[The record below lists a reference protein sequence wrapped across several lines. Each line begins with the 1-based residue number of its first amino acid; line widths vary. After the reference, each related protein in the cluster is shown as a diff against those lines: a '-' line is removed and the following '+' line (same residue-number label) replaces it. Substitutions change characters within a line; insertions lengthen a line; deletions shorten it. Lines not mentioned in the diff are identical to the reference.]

1 MVTVESS
8 CPLSN
13 CHPLSSRNLL
23 SQPIAQSL
31 AGLTVSVLI
40 ALTTAV
46 PTVAQPS
53 LAPTTKEPLLL
64 AQGAALQEAYTLGP
78 GDRIQIDI
86 FNVPEYSGENG
97 QHQVL
102 VDGTL
107 NLPLVGRVSVEG
119 LTLEQAANRLRNLYA
134 PYLQR
139 PEFLT
144 IGLVER
150 RPVQIGISGEVRRPG
165 SYIIT
170 TAEAITQRPTI
181 TTAIERAGGITPTA
195 NIRQIQ
201 LLRRTRGGP
210 NQLITI
216 DLTTLVQLGD
226 LSQDVTLRDGDT
238 IFIPPAANISA
249 TDARQLAEASI
260 AGDQSQP
267 INIAVVGEINKPG
280 SYTVSRVN
288 ETGEL
293 LTLTRAL
300 QTAGGVTQ
308 SADVGQIQVRRQPNS
323 GPAQVLAV
331 NLWQLLNGDISQDII
346 LQQGDTI
353 YVPTGNAFSPTES
366 SRLARA
372 NFSGDPS
379 QPVNIA
385 VVGEVTRPGSYTVTQ
400 VDEVGGLLTVS
411 RALQTAGGVTQS
423 AQIGEIQVLRQPQA
437 GPARIIPIN
446 LWALLRQGDLSQ
458 DIILQQGDTIYV
470 PTGTGFD
477 PAESALLAQSSF
489 AGSPTQPVNI
499 AVSGEVARPGAYTVT
514 RVDEAG
520 GQLTVTRALQTAG
533 GVTLSAD
540 IREIRVLRRP
550 KAGAPQT
557 IVVNLWEMLDRGD
570 FSQDIILQ
578 QGDTIEVPTA
588 SNPNSIES
596 ARIATANF
604 AANTSTPLNVAIV
617 GEVNRPGTYTISGE
631 DVSATGEAQNLNT
644 ANTGGAIVGLPTVT
658 RAIKIAGG
666 ITPTADIRQVQ
677 VLRQRKNGTQQIID
691 VNLWELLENGNLNE
705 DVLLQQ
711 GDTIVVQTATNI
723 DLAEAPRLATASF
736 SPNRIQVNIVGEIQE
751 PGMVELPPNASL
763 NQAILVAGGFNNTR
777 AEKDEV
783 ELIRLNP
790 NGTVSRQT
798 IPIDFAQGLDEG
810 TNPILRNNDVIVVGR
825 TRLARFGDRVSPIGQ
840 VTNSVFSAFG
850 ILRFFNILF

>member
-1 MVTVESS
+1 MVSAESYS
-8 CPLSN
+8 PQSHS
-13 CHPLSSRNLL
+13 HPWSSRLDL
-23 SQPIAQSL
+23 RQPIAQSVS
-31 AGLTVSVLI
+31 GLTFSIFI
-40 ALTTAV
+40 ALTAAL
-46 PTVAQPS
+46 PAVAQPS
-53 LAPTTKEPLLL
+53 LPPGQEPRLL

-107 NLPLVGRVSVEG
+107 NLPLVGRVSIEG

-144 IGLVER
+144 ISLMER
-150 RPVQIGISGEVRRPG
+150 RPVQVGISGEVRRPG
-165 SYIIT
+165 SYIIPMNG
-170 TAEAITQRPTI
+170 AGGSQRPTI
-181 TTAIERAGGITPTA
+181 TTAIEQAGGITSTA
-195 NIRQIQ
+195 NIRQVQ

-226 LSQDVTLRDGDT
+226 LRQDITIRDGDT
-238 IFIPPAANISA
+238 IFIPPDPNINAN
-249 TDARQLAEASI
+249 DARQLASASI
-260 AGDQSQP
+260 SGDSTQP

-280 SYTVSRVN
+280 SYTVAGDT
-288 ETGEL
+288 ETGGL

-308 SADVGQIQVRRQPNS
+308 SAEIGQIQVRRQPKS
-323 GPAQVLAV
+323 GPAQILSV

-353 YVPTGNAFSPTES
+353 FVPTGSGFSPTES
-366 SRLARA
+366 SRLAQA
-372 NFSGDPS
+372 NFAGDPS

-385 VVGEVTRPGSYTVTQ
+385 VVGEVSRPGSYTVTRM
-400 VDEVGGLLTVS
+400 DEAGGLLTVT

-423 AQIGEIQVLRQPQA
+423 AQLGEIQVLRQPQA
-437 GPARIIPIN
+437 GPARRIPVN

-470 PTGTGFD
+470 PTGTGFNA
-477 PAESALLAQSSF
+477 AESTLLAEASF
-489 AGSPTQPVNI
+489 AGSPDQPVNI
-499 AVSGEVARPGAYTVT
+499 AVSGEVARPGSYTVT
-514 RVDEAG
+514 RAEAG
-520 GQLTVTRALQTAG
+520 GLLTVTRALQTAG

-540 IREIRVLRRP
+540 IREIRVNRRP
-550 KAGAPQT
+550 KAGSPQT

-588 SNPNSIES
+588 SNPNSIET

-604 AANTSTPLNVAIV
+604 AANTSTPLNIAIV
-617 GEVNRPGTYTISGE
+617 GEVNRPGTYTVSGE
-631 DVSATGEAQNLNT
+631 DVSATGNLETLT
-644 ANTGGAIVGLPTVT
+644 APGTGGGVVGLPTVT

-666 ITPTADIRQVQ
+666 ITPTADIRRIQ
-677 VLRQRKNGTQQIID
+677 VLRQRKNGTQQLID
-691 VNLWELLENGNLNE
+691 VNLWELLENGNLNQ

-736 SPNRIQVNIVGEIQE
+736 SPNRIQVNIVGEIQQ
-751 PGMVELPPNASL
+751 PGVVELPPNASL

-825 TRLARFGDRVSPIGQ
+825 TRLATFGDRISPVGQ
-840 VTNSVFSAFG
+840 VTNSVFSLFG
-850 ILRFFNILF
+850 ILRFFNLF

>member
-1 MVTVESS
+1 MVSAESFS
-8 CPLSN
+8 PPS
-13 CHPLSSRNLL
+13 HSPRRSSRPDLR
-23 SQPIAQSL
+23 QPIAQSVP
-31 AGLTVSVLI
+31 GLTFSILVALI
-40 ALTTAV
+40 TALPA
-46 PTVAQPS
+46 VAQPS
-53 LAPTTKEPLLL
+53 LAPEQEPRLL

-119 LTLEQAANRLRNLYA
+119 LTLEQAASRLRNLYA

-144 IGLVER
+144 ISVMAR
-150 RPVQIGISGEVRRPG
+150 RPVQVGISGEVRRPG
-165 SYIIT
+165 SYII
-170 TAEAITQRPTI
+170 AMNEAGSPRPTI
-181 TTAIERAGGITPTA
+181 TTAIELAGGITSTA
-195 NIRQIQ
+195 NIRQVQ
-201 LLRRTRGGP
+201 LLRRSRGGP

-226 LSQDVTLRDGDT
+226 LSQDVTIRDGDT
-238 IFIPPAANISA
+238 IFIPPDPNINAN
-249 TDARQLAEASI
+249 DARQLAEASI
-260 AGDQSQP
+260 SGDSSQP
-267 INIAVVGEINKPG
+267 INIAVVGEINRPG
-280 SYTVSRVN
+280 SYTVAGDA
-288 ETGEL
+288 EAGGL

-308 SADVGQIQVRRQPNS
+308 SAEVGQIQVRRQPKS
-323 GPAQVLAV
+323 GPAQILSV

-353 YVPTGNAFSPTES
+353 FVPTGSGFNPTES
-366 SRLARA
+366 SRLAQA
-372 NFSGDPS
+372 NFAGDPT

-385 VVGEVTRPGSYTVTQ
+385 VVGEVSRPGSYTVTRM
-400 VDEVGGLLTVS
+400 DETGGLLTVT

-423 AQIGEIQVLRQPQA
+423 AQLGEIQVLRQPQA
-437 GPARIIPIN
+437 GPARRIPVN

-470 PTGTGFD
+470 PTGTGFNA
-477 PAESALLAQSSF
+477 AESTLLAEASF
-489 AGSPTQPVNI
+489 AGSLNQPVNI
-499 AVSGEVARPGAYTVT
+499 AVSGEVTRPGSYTVT

-520 GQLTVTRALQTAG
+520 GLLTVTRALQTAG

-540 IREIRVLRRP
+540 IREIRVNRRP
-550 KAGAPQT
+550 KAGSPQT

-588 SNPNSIES
+588 SNPNQIET
-596 ARIATANF
+596 ARIATTNF
-604 AANTSTPLNVAIV
+604 AANTATPLNIAIV
-617 GEVNRPGTYTISGE
+617 GEVNRPGTYTVSGE
-631 DVSATGEAQNLNT
+631 DVAATGNLETLT
-644 ANTGGAIVGLPTVT
+644 APGTGGGVVGLPTVT

-666 ITPTADIRQVQ
+666 ITPTADIRRIQ
-677 VLRQRKNGTQQIID
+677 VLRQRNNGTQQIID
-691 VNLWELLENGNLNE
+691 VNLWELLENGNLNQ

-736 SPNRIQVNIVGEIQE
+736 SPNRIQVNIVGEIQQ
-751 PGMVELPPNASL
+751 PGVVELPPNASL

-777 AEKDEV
+777 AEKDDV

-825 TRLARFGDRVSPIGQ
+825 TGLATFGDRISPLGQ
-840 VTNSVFSAFG
+840 VTNSVFSLFG
-850 ILRFFNILF
+850 ILRFFNLF

>member
-1 MVTVESS
+1 M
-8 CPLSN
+8 
-13 CHPLSSRNLL
+13 
-23 SQPIAQSL
+23 
-31 AGLTVSVLI
+31 LI
-40 ALTTAV
+40 ALNTAL
-46 PTVAQPS
+46 PAVAESP
-53 LAPTTKEPLLL
+53 LAPEQEPRLL
-64 AQGAALQEAYTLGP
+64 AQGAVFQEAYTLGP

-119 LTLEQAANRLRNLYA
+119 LTLEQAAGRLRNLYA

-144 IGLVER
+144 ISLMER
-150 RPVQIGISGEVRRPG
+150 RPVQVGISGEVRRPG
-165 SYIIT
+165 SYII
-170 TAEAITQRPTI
+170 AMNEAGSPRPTI
-181 TTAIERAGGITPTA
+181 TTAIERAGGITSTA
-195 NIRQIQ
+195 NIRQVQ

-226 LSQDVTLRDGDT
+226 LSQDITIRDGDT
-238 IFIPPAANISA
+238 IFIPPDPNINAN
-249 TDARQLAEASI
+249 DARQLAEASI
-260 AGDQSQP
+260 SGDSSQP
-267 INIAVVGEINKPG
+267 INIAVVGEINRPG
-280 SYTVSRVN
+280 SYTVAGDA
-288 ETGEL
+288 EAGGL

-308 SADVGQIQVRRQPNS
+308 SAEVGQIQVRRQPKS
-323 GPAQVLAV
+323 GPAQILSV

-353 YVPTGNAFSPTES
+353 FVPTGSGFSPVES
-366 SRLARA
+366 SRLAQA
-372 NFSGDPS
+372 NFAGDPT

-385 VVGEVTRPGSYTVTQ
+385 VVGEVTRPGSYTVTRM
-400 VDEVGGLLTVS
+400 DEAGGLLTVT
-411 RALQTAGGVTQS
+411 RALETAGGVTQS
-423 AQIGEIQVLRQPQA
+423 AQLGEIQVLRQPQA
-437 GPARIIPIN
+437 GPARRIRVN
-446 LWALLRQGDLSQ
+446 LWALLREGDLSQ
-458 DIILQQGDTIYV
+458 DIILQQGDTILV
-470 PTGTGFD
+470 PTGTGFNA
-477 PAESALLAQSSF
+477 AESTLLAQSSF
-489 AGSPTQPVNI
+489 AGSPNQPVNI
-499 AVSGEVARPGAYTVT
+499 AVSGEVARPGSYTVT

-520 GQLTVTRALQTAG
+520 GLLTVTRALQTAG

-540 IREIRVLRRP
+540 IREIRVNRRP
-550 KAGAPQT
+550 QAGSPQT

-588 SNPNSIES
+588 SNPNQIET
-596 ARIATANF
+596 ARIATTNF
-604 AANTSTPLNVAIV
+604 AANTATPLNIAIV
-617 GEVNRPGTYTISGE
+617 GEVNRPGTYTVSGE
-631 DVSATGEAQNLNT
+631 DVTATGNLETLT
-644 ANTGGAIVGLPTVT
+644 APNTGGGVVGLPTVT

-666 ITPTADIRQVQ
+666 ITPTADIRRIQ
-677 VLRQRKNGTQQIID
+677 VLRQRNNGTQQIID
-691 VNLWELLENGNLNE
+691 VNLWELLENGNLNQ

-736 SPNRIQVNIVGEIQE
+736 SPNRIQVNIVGEIQQ
-751 PGMVELPPNASL
+751 PGVVELPPNASL

-825 TRLARFGDRVSPIGQ
+825 TRLATFGDRISPVGQ
-840 VTNSVFSAFG
+840 VTNSVFSLFG
-850 ILRFFNILF
+850 ILRFFNLF

>member
-1 MVTVESS
+1 MVSPESFS
-8 CPLSN
+8 TPSDS
-13 CHPLSSRNLL
+13 HKWSSRPHLR
-23 SQPIAQSL
+23 QPIAPSVS
-31 AGLTVSVLI
+31 GLTFSMLL

-46 PTVAQPS
+46 PAVAQPS
-53 LAPTTKEPLLL
+53 APRPEPPLL
-64 AQGAALQEAYTLGP
+64 AQGAAFQEAYTLGP

-119 LTLEQAANRLRNLYA
+119 LTLEQAAGRLRNLYA

-144 IGLVER
+144 ISLMER
-150 RPVQIGISGEVRRPG
+150 RPVQVGISGEVRRPG
-165 SYIIT
+165 SYII
-170 TAEAITQRPTI
+170 AMNEAGGGQRPTI
-181 TTAIERAGGITPTA
+181 TTAIERAGGITSTA
-195 NIRQIQ
+195 NIRQVQ
-201 LLRRTRGGP
+201 LLRRSRGGP

-226 LSQDVTLRDGDT
+226 LSQDITIRDGDT
-238 IFIPPAANISA
+238 IFIPPDPNINAN
-249 TDARQLAEASI
+249 DARQLAEASI
-260 AGDQSQP
+260 AGDPSRP
-267 INIAVVGEINKPG
+267 LNIAVVGEINNPG
-280 SYTVSRVN
+280 SYTVAGST
-288 ETGEL
+288 ETGGL

-308 SADVGQIQVRRQPNS
+308 SAEVGQIQVRRQPKS
-323 GPAQVLAV
+323 GPAQILSV

-353 YVPTGNAFSPTES
+353 YVPTGSGFSPAES
-366 SRLARA
+366 SRLAQA
-372 NFSGDPS
+372 NFAGNPS

-385 VVGEVTRPGSYTVTQ
+385 VVGEVSRPGSYTVTRM
-400 VDEVGGLLTVS
+400 DEAGGLLTVT

-423 AQIGEIQVLRQPQA
+423 AQLGEIQVLRQPQA
-437 GPARIIPIN
+437 GPARRIPVN

-470 PTGTGFD
+470 PTGTGFNA
-477 PAESALLAQSSF
+477 AESTLLAEASF
-489 AGSPTQPVNI
+489 AGSPNQPVNI
-499 AVSGEVARPGAYTVT
+499 AVSGEVTRPGSYTVT

-520 GQLTVTRALQTAG
+520 GLLTVTRALQTAG

-540 IREIRVLRRP
+540 IREIRVNRRP
-550 KAGAPQT
+550 KAGSPQT

-588 SNPNSIES
+588 SNPNPIET

-604 AANTSTPLNVAIV
+604 AANTSTPLNIAIV
-617 GEVNRPGTYTISGE
+617 GEVNRPGTYTVSGE
-631 DVSATGEAQNLNT
+631 DVTATGNLETLT
-644 ANTGGAIVGLPTVT
+644 APGTGGGVVGLPTVT

-666 ITPTADIRQVQ
+666 ITPTADIRRIQ
-677 VLRQRKNGTQQIID
+677 VLRQRKNGTQQLID
-691 VNLWELLENGNLNE
+691 VNLWELLENGNLNQ

-736 SPNRIQVNIVGEIQE
+736 SPNRIQVNVVGEIQE
-751 PGMVELPPNASL
+751 PGVVELPPNASL

-777 AEKDEV
+777 AEKEEV

-798 IPIDFAQGLDEG
+798 IPIDFAQGLDEA
-810 TNPILRNNDVIVVGR
+810 TNPILQNNDVIVVGR
-825 TRLARFGDRVSPIGQ
+825 TRLARFGDRISPVGQ
-840 VTNSVFSAFG
+840 VTNSVFSLFG
-850 ILRFFNILF
+850 ILRFFNLF

>member
-1 MVTVESS
+1 MVSAESFS
-8 CPLSN
+8 TPSHS
-13 CHPLSSRNLL
+13 HPWSSTQDL
-23 SQPIAQSL
+23 SQPIAHSIS
-31 AGLTVSVLI
+31 GLTFSMLI
-40 ALTTAV
+40 ALTTAL
-46 PTVAQPS
+46 PAIAQPS
-53 LAPTTKEPLLL
+53 VPLGQEPLLL
-64 AQGAALQEAYTLGP
+64 AQGGVFQEAYTLGP

-119 LTLEQAANRLRNLYA
+119 LTLEQAASRLRNLYA

-144 IGLVER
+144 ISVMER
-150 RPVQIGISGEVRRPG
+150 RPVQVGISGEVRRPG
-165 SYIIT
+165 SYIIGLN
-170 TAEAITQRPTI
+170 EAGSPRPTI
-181 TTAIERAGGITPTA
+181 TTAIELAGGITSTA
-195 NIRQIQ
+195 NIRQVQ

-226 LSQDVTLRDGDT
+226 LSQDVTIRDGDT
-238 IFIPPAANISA
+238 IFIPPDPNINAN
-249 TDARQLAEASI
+249 DARQLAEASI
-260 AGDQSQP
+260 SGDSSQP

-280 SYTVSRVN
+280 SYTVAGDA
-288 ETGEL
+288 ETGGL

-308 SADVGQIQVRRQPNS
+308 SAEVGQIQVRRQPKS
-323 GPAQVLAV
+323 GPAQILSV

-353 YVPTGNAFSPTES
+353 YVPTGSGFSPVES
-366 SRLARA
+366 SRLAQA
-372 NFSGDPS
+372 NFAGDPT

-385 VVGEVTRPGSYTVTQ
+385 VVGEVSRPGSYTVTRM
-400 VDEVGGLLTVS
+400 DETGGLLTVT
-411 RALQTAGGVTQS
+411 RALETAGGVTQS
-423 AQIGEIQVLRQPQA
+423 AQLGEIQVLRQPQA
-437 GPARIIPIN
+437 GPARRIPVN
-446 LWALLRQGDLSQ
+446 LWALLREGDLSQ

-470 PTGTGFD
+470 PTGTGFN
-477 PAESALLAQSSF
+477 ATESTLLAEASF
-489 AGSPTQPVNI
+489 AGSPNQPVNI
-499 AVSGEVARPGAYTVT
+499 AVSGEVARPGSYTVT
-514 RVDEAG
+514 RVDESG
-520 GQLTVTRALQTAG
+520 GLLTVTRALQTAG

-540 IREIRVLRRP
+540 IREIRVNRRP
-550 KAGAPQT
+550 KAGSPQT

-588 SNPNSIES
+588 SNPNQIETV
-596 ARIATANF
+596 RIATANF
-604 AANTSTPLNVAIV
+604 AANTSTPLNIAIV
-617 GEVNRPGTYTISGE
+617 GEVNRPGTYTVSGE
-631 DVSATGEAQNLNT
+631 DVSATGEAQNLTT
-644 ANTGGAIVGLPTVT
+644 ASTGGAIVGLPTVT

-666 ITPTADIRQVQ
+666 ITPTADIRRIQ
-677 VLRQRKNGTQQIID
+677 VLRQRNNGTQQIID
-691 VNLWELLENGNLNE
+691 VNLWELLENGNLNQ

-723 DLAEAPRLATASF
+723 DLAEAPRVATASF
-736 SPNRIQVNIVGEIQE
+736 SPNRIQVNMVGEIQQ
-751 PGMVELPPNASL
+751 PGLVELPPNASL

-777 AEKDEV
+777 AAKDEV

-798 IPIDFAQGLDEG
+798 IPIDFAQGLDEA

-825 TRLARFGDRVSPIGQ
+825 TGLARFGDRIGPVGQ
-840 VTNSVFSAFG
+840 VTNSVFSLFG
-850 ILRFFNILF
+850 ILRFFNLF